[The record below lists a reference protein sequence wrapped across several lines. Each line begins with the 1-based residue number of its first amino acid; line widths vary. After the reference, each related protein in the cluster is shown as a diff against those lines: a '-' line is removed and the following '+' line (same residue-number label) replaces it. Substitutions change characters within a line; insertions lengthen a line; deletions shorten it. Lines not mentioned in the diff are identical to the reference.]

1 MTVSDKSYQTI
12 VIGGGP
18 AGLFAA
24 SRMSH
29 GSTLLIEKK
38 ERFGL
43 KLLISG
49 SGQCNFTHRG
59 QPAEFLKHY
68 GNNHRF
74 LKKALYEFTNAD
86 LIRYFQQEGLHTVE
100 DKNGK
105 IFPSSLKSSD
115 VLDILLR
122 KCRENEVTLLSGK
135 PVTRVEYHEG
145 CFFVYTDSSVFR
157 SGNLVI
163 ATGGLSYPSTGSSGD
178 GYRFAEMLGHHIVNP
193 KPALTPVTVKDY
205 RLADLSGISL
215 CDIEVQLYQNGK
227 KTATHRGDIVFTLS
241 GLSGPGIIDFSRYIE
256 AGDVLKLNFVN
267 EHSAQF
273 NERFIKEAVSSGK
286 TTIQAWLRPFNIPR
300 NLLRRL
306 LQIAGV
312 EPGMPMAAVNKQSRN
327 ALVAGLCECA
337 FEVEKTGGF
346 KTAMATAGGVD
357 LGEVSPQTMESKLV
371 PGLYFAGEVLD
382 VDGDTGGYNIQ
393 AAFSTAYLAA
403 KSIQQKTE
411 NR

>member
-1 MTVSDKSYQTI
+1 MTASDKTYQTI

-24 SRMSH
+24 AMT
-29 GSTLLIEKK
+29 GSAPTLLIEKK

-59 QPAEFLKHY
+59 QPADFLKHY

-74 LKKALYEFTNAD
+74 LKKALYEFSNND
-86 LIRYFQQEGLHTVE
+86 LIRFFEKEGLTSVE

-115 VLDILLR
+115 VLNILLR
-122 KCRENEVTLLSGK
+122 KCREKEVKLLSGS
-135 PVTRVEYHEG
+135 PVARVEHREG
-145 CFFVYTDSSVFR
+145 WFLVITDAAVFR
-157 SGNLVI
+157 SRNLVI

-178 GYRFAEMLGHHIVNP
+178 GYRFAEMLGHCIVKP
-193 KPALTPVTVKDY
+193 KPALTPVSVKNY
-205 RLADLSGISL
+205 SMADLSGISL
-215 CDIEVQLYQNGK
+215 SDTEIHLYHKGK
-227 KTATHRGDIVFTLS
+227 KTATHRGDIVFTLT

-256 AGDVLKLNFVN
+256 PGDLLKLNFAN
-267 EHSAQF
+267 ENSFSF
-273 NERFIKEAVSSGK
+273 NDRFIEDAASSGK
-286 TTIQAWLRPFNIPR
+286 TTLQTWLRPLSIPR

-306 LQIAGV
+306 LQKAGI
-312 EPGMPMAAVNKQSRN
+312 EPDMPMAAVNKQSRI
-327 ALVAGLCECA
+327 ALVECMCECP

-382 VDGDTGGYNIQ
+382 IDGDTGGYNIQ
-393 AAFSTAYLAA
+393 AAFSTAYMAA
-403 KSIQQKTE
+403 RSISQKAAGL
-411 NR
+411 